1 MINCLFFINSVENAQ
16 VTRVD
21 VSEQVWS
28 RYVDAGSSPG
38 APLVREERREEEG
51 GGGRLLVNFPD
62 TNTANNG
69 LAGTTHTDLLQI
81 DDLQLTSNSISTARI

>member
-1 MINCLFFINSVENAQ
+1 MSQ
-16 VTRVD
+16 
-21 VSEQVWS
+21 S
-28 RYVDAGSSPG
+28 RCGRWVKSWRAPG
-38 APLVREERREEEG
+38 EGGEEG

>member
-21 VSEQVWS
+21 VSEQVCS

-51 GGGRLLVNFPD
+51 GGGRRREVVSEF
-62 TNTANNG
+62 
-69 LAGTTHTDLLQI
+69 
-81 DDLQLTSNSISTARI
+81 S